1 MKLIIQIPCW
11 NEEEAIGSTLSALP
25 RSVDGFD
32 TVEWLVIDDGSED
45 DTIEVARRQG
55 VDHIVRHKR
64 HQGLARAFM
73 SGLREC
79 IRLSAD
85 VIVNTDADNQYNADD
100 IPRLVAPILEGGAD
114 IVIGARPIAE
124 IRHFS
129 RTKKFLQKS
138 GSWMVRQI
146 SFTDVPDTTS
156 GFRAMTRE
164 AARRTMVF
172 SEYTYTLETII
183 QAGHKKLSIESVPIR
198 VNEDTRPS
206 RLLRSIPAYIRQS
219 IITAVR
225 IYVVYRPFHFFGSI
239 GIGFLAIGLALGVRF
254 LYYYLTGSGSGHLQ
268 SLILMSVLLGMGF
281 QTILIAFVADL
292 FSANRK
298 ILEDILYFQT
308 STDKQRNN
316 QEECD

>member
-11 NEEEAIGSTLSALP
+11 NESETIGITLSTLP
-25 RSVDGFD
+25 RSVEGFD

-45 DTIEVARRQG
+45 DTIEMARRHG
-55 VDHIVRHKR
+55 ADHIVCHKR

-79 IRLSAD
+79 IELNAD

-100 IPRLVAPILEGGAD
+100 IPRLVTPIIKGSAD

-124 IRHFS
+124 IKHFS
-129 RTKKFLQKS
+129 RTKKFLQKF

-146 SFTDVPDTTS
+146 SFTDVPDTTC

-164 AARRTMVF
+164 VARRTMVF

-198 VNEDTRPS
+198 VNEDIRPS
-206 RLLRSIPAYIRQS
+206 RLLKSIPSYIRQS
-219 IITAVR
+219 VITVIR

-239 GIGFLAIGLALGVRF
+239 GIGFFVIGSVLGLRF
-254 LYYYLTGSGSGHLQ
+254 LYYYMTGNGSGHIQ

-281 QTILIAFVADL
+281 QTVLIAFIADL

-298 ILEDILYFQT
+298 ILEEIRYLQT
-308 STDKQRNN
+308 AEGKLGNDR
-316 QEECD
+316 EERD